1 MTKSFFCLSVLFLSA
16 SVAAQTSSK
25 PAAIVNG
32 QTITEAQVAKAA
44 APDIA
49 KLGRSEAMWKALNAI
64 IADKVLAIEAARD
77 QKTKQELIDSEVDS
91 DLPHPSDEVVQ
102 SYYEFNKSQFPGP
115 RAQALEKVRNYLF
128 DRTRRNTYDSYIR
141 TLTKQYGVKTFLE
154 PPRRQIATAG
164 FPSKGPAA
172 APVTIIEFSDF
183 ECPYC
188 GNLEPTLKQVEK
200 NYGDNV
206 RIVYRQFPLPWVHPH
221 ALKAAE
227 ASLCANEQNR
237 FWEYHD
243 ALFANQRDLTVES
256 LKKRAADLRLDTAQF
271 NSCLDSGKEAAAIS
285 KDVAAGHQAG
295 VEGTPTL
302 FIDGRMLYGAQSYAD
317 IKTVIDE
324 ELQRKAK

>member
-1 MTKSFFCLSVLFLSA
+1 MTKSFFCLSVIFLSI
-16 SVAAQTSSK
+16 SVEAQTASK

-32 QTITEAQVAKAA
+32 QTISEAQVAKAA

-49 KLGRSEAMWKALNAI
+49 KLGRSAAMWKALNTM
-64 IADKVLAIEAARD
+64 IADRVLAIEAARD
-77 QKTKQELIDSEVDS
+77 QKTKQELIQSEVDS
-91 DLPHPSDEVVQ
+91 DLPHPSDQVVQ

-128 DRTRRNTYDSYIR
+128 DRTRRNTYDSSIR
-141 TLTKQYGVKTFLE
+141 TLSKQYSVKTFLE
-154 PPRRQIATAG
+154 PPRQQIPTTGVPA
-164 FPSKGPAA
+164 KGPAT
-172 APVTIIEFSDF
+172 APVTLIEFSDF

-188 GNLEPTLKQVEK
+188 GNMEPVLKQVEK
-200 NYGDNV
+200 NYGDKV
-206 RIVYRQFPLPWVHPH
+206 RFVYRQFPLPWVHPY

-256 LKKRAADLRLDTAQF
+256 LKKRAADLKLDTAQF
-271 NSCLDSGKEAAAIS
+271 NTCLDSGKEAAAIS

-295 VEGTPTL
+295 VDGTPTL
-302 FIDGRMLYGAQSYAD
+302 FINGRMMYGTQAYAD
-317 IKTVIDE
+317 IKAAIDE
-324 ELQRKAK
+324 ELQKKAK